1 MHLDIDILA
10 SAFAIGLGL
19 IMAIGAQNI
28 FIIRTGLQQRNV
40 FLAASIAGL
49 CDTLLIAIGTLFM
62 TALLVNVP
70 GLVGIAQWGGILFLI
85 YYGSAALHNA
95 WRIEP
100 IGWEFDESKSN
111 SGLSVVFSTLA
122 FSLLNPHV
130 YLDTLLILGN
140 MGARFGSDAQKISFI
155 VGAGGASFFWFYLT
169 GFTARRVARIFK
181 KIWVVRSFETV
192 VGVAMFAIAYS
203 LLKMPS

>member
-1 MHLDIDILA
+1 MQLEILA
-10 SAFAIGLGL
+10 SAFAVGLGL
-19 IMAIGAQNI
+19 IVAIGAQNV
-28 FIIRTGLQQRNV
+28 FIIRTGLQRRNV

-49 CDTLLIAIGTLFM
+49 CDTALIATGTLFM
-62 TALLVNVP
+62 AALMANVP
-70 GLVGIAQWGGILFLI
+70 GFVAIARWAGILFLL
-85 YYGSAALHNA
+85 YYGSAALRNA

-100 IGWEFDESKSN
+100 KGWILGELGETRSHD
-111 SGLSVVFSTLA
+111 GHGVVLPALA

-140 MGARFGSDAQKISFI
+140 LGSRLAPDARPSFI

-169 GFTARRVARIFK
+169 GLTAKVSARLFQ

-192 VGVAMFAIAYS
+192 VGVAMFAIAYG
-203 LLKMPS
+203 LLHAPG